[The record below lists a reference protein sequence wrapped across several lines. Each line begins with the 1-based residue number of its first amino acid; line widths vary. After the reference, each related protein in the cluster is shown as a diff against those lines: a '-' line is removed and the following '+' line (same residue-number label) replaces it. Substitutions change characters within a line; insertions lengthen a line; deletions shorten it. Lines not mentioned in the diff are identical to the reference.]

1 MKFLFMNKVIIIM
14 KARSIIMILNKIL
27 RRTIAYN
34 LDDKK
39 KEESLHKTTRRRLF
53 YIVRRTKKAF
63 PGLASQVTKV
73 EPISD

>member
-39 KEESLHKTTRRRLF
+39 RR
-53 YIVRRTKKAF
+53 KA
-63 PGLASQVTKV
+63 A
-73 EPISD
+73 

>member
-39 KEESLHKTTRRRLF
+39 KGGKP
-53 YIVRRTKKAF
+53 A
-63 PGLASQVTKV
+63 
-73 EPISD
+73 

>member
-1 MKFLFMNKVIIIM
+1 MKLLFMNKVIIIM

-39 KEESLHKTTRRRLF
+39 RRKACIKRPGEDSSIS
-53 YIVRRTKKAF
+53 YVVPKKHFQA
-63 PGLASQVTKV
+63 
-73 EPISD
+73 